1 MFGERFARH
10 VTRQYRRR
18 GLDRT
23 ARRMVA
29 FLDMEGLDGVSVLEI
44 GGGVGD
50 IQLELLKRGA
60 ERSTNLE
67 LSPAYDA
74 AAVQLAREAGL
85 QDRVD
90 RRLADL
96 ATDADAA
103 APADVV
109 VLHRVVCCYPDYER
123 LLAAAATHAERLLV
137 FSHPPA
143 NGVARVIV
151 GAQNLVHRLRG
162 SRFRVFTH
170 PPEDMV
176 EVLEAHGMRP
186 VYRHRGLAWRVVG
199 LRAAHP
205 GETARPRAAGPT
217 S

>member
-1 MFGERFARH
+1 VTGDRCGCDEMFGERFARH

-29 FLDMEGLDGVSVLEI
+29 FLDEQGLDGATVLEI

-60 ERSTNLE
+60 ERTTNLE

-74 AAVQLAREAGL
+74 DAGQLAREAGL

-103 APADVV
+103 APADLV

-176 EVLEAHGMRP
+176 EVLEAHGLLP

-199 LRAAHP
+199 LTR
-205 GETARPRAAGPT
+205 PT
-217 S
+217 SP